1 MTIVLNNTYISDLAT
16 KSTPSHRNISD
27 LRMSAFFFL
36 TVQFNATQSYLLL
49 LRTVAALSELRLL
62 LIQLKYEHCRSFNAL
77 RLPSCLE

>member
-27 LRMSAFFFL
+27 LRMSAFFL

-62 LIQLKYEHCRSFNAL
+62 LIQLKYKHCRSFNAL